1 MTSGVVPGPGSGPG
15 SGHDPARAWA
25 TEHYGFADEV
35 DPAQTTTSTA
45 VRSGPVR
52 SSTPSRPRVV
62 RLAVAGVLAS
72 VLVAG
77 FGGAA
82 IAAGAMDGPGAGDGA
97 GAVDGNGAFDGGPD
111 GGRGFDGFDGFNGD
125 DGDGG
130 PGGGG
135 GGR

>member
-1 MTSGVVPGPGSGPG
+1 MTGVAGSGSNHGPSHG
-15 SGHDPARAWA
+15 AGHDPARAWA

-35 DPAQTTTSTA
+35 DPAQPFASA
-45 VRSGPVR
+45 VVRADPIRSLTPSGPR
-52 SSTPSRPRVV
+52 GV

-82 IAAGAMDGPGAGDGA
+82 IAAGVVDGPVDGPGGFAG
-97 GAVDGNGAFDGGPD
+97 GGP
-111 GGRGFDGFDGFNGD
+111 G